1 MNAKEMR
8 SDVGIA
14 SNRIPFLLLVV
25 TNFFVGG
32 MVGLERSVLPL
43 LGERVFGLASTGAAL
58 SFIVSFGLTKG
69 AVNLFAG
76 ALADRYGRKRILLFG
91 WGIGFW
97 VPVLIITA
105 PSWTV
110 ILLANVLLGLH
121 QGLTWSMTVNMKLD
135 LVRPEERGTAVGL
148 NEFAGYLG
156 ASVLAALSGY
166 VAMAKALRPEPFYF
180 GFGLVAVG
188 FLLSLLAPDTAATA
202 RSAGG
207 FGPGMSLA
215 EAFRRTTWVDR
226 RLMSLSF
233 AGLTTNLKDG
243 LAWGIFPLL
252 LAQKGLDLGTASLI
266 VSAYPAAWGL
276 FQLLTGPLS
285 DRIGRKTLIVGGM
298 AVQAAS
304 LWAFLGATSVA
315 ALGLAAV
322 LLGIGTA
329 MVYPTLQAAVGDRVA
344 PAWRASALGVYRF
357 WRDEG
362 YAFGALLGGALAD
375 VFGLRMS
382 VGLIA
387 FLPLLAAGLVARFDR
402 EERG

>member
-1 MNAKEMR
+1 
-8 SDVGIA
+8 
-14 SNRIPFLLLVV
+14 
-25 TNFFVGG
+25 
-32 MVGLERSVLPL
+32 
-43 LGERVFGLASTGAAL
+43 
-58 SFIVSFGLTKG
+58 
-69 AVNLFAG
+69 
-76 ALADRYGRKRILLFG
+76 
-91 WGIGFW
+91 
-97 VPVLIITA
+97 
-105 PSWTV
+105 
-110 ILLANVLLGLH
+110 
-121 QGLTWSMTVNMKLD
+121 MTVNMKLD

-166 VAMAKALRPEPFYF
+166 VAMAKALRPEPFYL